1 MVIRLGL
8 ARGPE
13 EPLSRSIRKCGW
25 EPVYWAVTEL
35 RPMGSPPPFTHARAA
50 LVLSP
55 AGARG
60 ACLPPGMPCLVTGE
74 ATGRAL
80 PGHEVLVSSEPKA
93 EGLWETLRH
102 HFPEGGDFLLVRGE
116 RSRGFLEE
124 AAQGTA
130 WRLHPWITHEEAPM
144 NPVPP
149 RPEIDA
155 VLALSP
161 LQAEVLASLTGD
173 ILRFAWGARTAAA
186 FESAGF
192 PAHATCEP
200 RVDDLGRILASYL

>member
-1 MVIRLGL
+1 
-8 ARGPE
+8 
-13 EPLSRSIRKCGW
+13 
-25 EPVYWAVTEL
+25 
-35 RPMGSPPPFTHARAA
+35 
-50 LVLSP
+50 
-55 AGARG
+55 
-60 ACLPPGMPCLVTGE
+60 MPCLVTGE

-80 PGHEVLVSSEPKA
+80 AGHEVLVSSEPKA

-149 RPEIDA
+149 RPEVDA

-161 LQAEVLASLTGD
+161 LQAEVLAPLTGD
-173 ILRFAWGARTAAA
+173 ILRFAWGERTAAA
-186 FESAGF
+186 FEEGPEAG
-192 PAHATCEP
+192 T
-200 RVDDLGRILASYL
+200 LAGLAMGLNGLLTALLVPLALRFF